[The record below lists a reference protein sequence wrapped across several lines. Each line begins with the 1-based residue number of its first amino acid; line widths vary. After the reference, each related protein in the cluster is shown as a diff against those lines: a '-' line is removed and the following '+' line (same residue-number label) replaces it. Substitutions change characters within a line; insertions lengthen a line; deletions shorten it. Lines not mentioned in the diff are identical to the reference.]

1 MPYTESMDNGRRVF
15 SLENTI
21 RKWLAA
27 GLVFVL
33 IVIAGVTPIG
43 ADEET
48 LKDSDFHAASAV
60 VMEAETGRIL
70 YEKNGNEQRAMAS
83 TTKIM
88 TLLVA
93 LEYGDFETPV
103 AVSANAASQ
112 PKVHMNMKEGETFR
126 LMDLLYALML
136 VSYNDAAVAVA
147 EAVAGDVESF
157 CYLMN
162 LKARE
167 LGAYQTH
174 FSTPN
179 GLDAA
184 DHYSTAV
191 DMALIGRAAINDE
204 TAMQIMQTRSYTIQQ
219 DEVNSRSVQLG
230 NKNPLLSSYTAA
242 IGGKTGYTN
251 EAGLCLVGMAERD
264 DVQLISVVLGSGWP
278 PHSNY
283 RVADSLKL
291 FEYGF
296 NEFRHETIWT
306 DWLDEHPIVE
316 VSGGFADSVSTR
328 LEGSLDYYMKESDS
342 VSLFYDLPYVVE
354 APIVEGQ
361 VLGQAAVCIDGKA
374 VGYLDVVACESAEEK
389 TFRRVL
395 WNVCKSIW
403 PSVDAGLAENVK
415 NGLRQVL

>member
-1 MPYTESMDNGRRVF
+1 MKRKN
-15 SLENTI
+15 I
-21 RKWLAA
+21 RWLAM
-27 GLVFVL
+27 GLVMMLLLWVS
-33 IVIAGVTPIG
+33 AGPLRAET
-43 ADEET
+43 EESQIQDGD
-48 LKDSDFHAASAV
+48 LHAASAV
-60 VMEAETGRIL
+60 VMEAKTGRIL
-70 YEKNGNEQRAMAS
+70 YEKNGNQKRAMAS

-103 AVSANAASQ
+103 TISENAASQ
-112 PKVHMNMKEGETFR
+112 PKVHMNLQTGETFR
-126 LMDLLYALML
+126 LMDLLYAMML

-147 EAVAGDVESF
+147 EAVAGDVDSF

-191 DMALIGRAAINDE
+191 DMALIARAALEDE
-204 TAMQIMQTRSYTIQQ
+204 TAMTIMQTRSYTIQQ

-230 NKNPLLSSYTAA
+230 NKNPLLSSYTGA
-242 IGGKTGYTN
+242 IGGKTGYTS
-251 EAGLCLVGMAERD
+251 EAGLCLVGLAEKD
-264 DVQLISVVLGSGWP
+264 GVQLISVVLGSGWP

-283 RVADSLKL
+283 RVADTLKL
-291 FEYGF
+291 LDYGF
-296 NEFRHETIWT
+296 NEYRHQDIQV
-306 DWLDEHPIVE
+306 DWLDEHPSVE
-316 VSGGFADSVSTR
+316 VSGGFEDYVGTR
-328 LEGSLDYYMKESDS
+328 LEGSLSYYMKESDDI
-342 VSLFYDLPYVVE
+342 SLYYDLPYVVE
-354 APIVEGQ
+354 APVAEGQ

-374 VGYLDVVACESAEEK
+374 VGYVDVVAQESAEEK

-395 WNVCKSIW
+395 WSVCKSIW
-403 PSVDAGLAENVK
+403 PSADADPAESAK
-415 NGLRQVL
+415 SGSAPAW